1 MRQIVLD
8 TETTGLE
15 FRKGHRVIEIGCVE
29 LINRKT
35 TQRRYHIYLNP
46 EFQIDAAAQAIHGLS
61 NEDLA
66 DKPKFAAIA
75 HEFIEFIQGAELLI
89 HNADFDR
96 GFLDNEFA
104 LIGKPPLAEITTSIV
119 DTLKMARD
127 IRPGRRNSLDV
138 LCREFSIDN
147 SGRQFHGALLDAEL
161 LAEVYLAMTRGQEN
175 LLMDLDEPASNPA
188 LTCTQH
194 DSRPNLRVLRACA
207 EEVSAHEQVL
217 GEITKESK
225 GKCLWLAEPVA

>member
-1 MRQIVLD
+1 MRQVVLD

-15 FRKGHRVIEIGCVE
+15 FKKGHRVIEIGCVE
-29 LINRKT
+29 LLNRKV
-35 TQRRYHIYLNP
+35 TQHRYHTYLNP

-66 DKPKFAAIA
+66 DKPRFADVAS
-75 HEFIEFIQGAELLI
+75 EFIEFIQGAELLI

-96 GFLDNEFA
+96 GFLDNELA
-104 LIGKPPLAEITTSIV
+104 LIGKPPLSDIVSGIV

-138 LCREFSIDN
+138 LCKEFSVDN
-147 SGRQFHGALLDAEL
+147 SGRQLHGALLDSEL

-175 LLMDLDEPASNPA
+175 LLMDIDITPIHEASENPDTPRLPLVIVRATDDER
-188 LTCTQH
+188 TEH
-194 DSRPNLRVLRACA
+194 VRVL
-207 EEVSAHEQVL
+207 EE
-217 GEITKESK
+217 INKESK
-225 GKCLWLAEPVA
+225 AKCLWLAAEST